1 MLFRTLF
8 FQIIRNEQLIME
20 FLKTI
25 RTPCTS
31 SSWHENS
38 PFYSIFNCALLSFI
52 LYETSHIWKLIH
64 LTLHHVNILFRTQV
78 MDGTLTFDVD
88 AMVFVAPNPQQAD
101 KFFALIYPLDMTVWL
116 FILITFFIVTLAFLL
131 LSNTEE
137 KVKNLYHL

>member
-20 FLKTI
+20 RQSGHLVQVPVGMKI
-25 RTPCTS
+25 V
-31 SSWHENS
+31 H
-38 PFYSIFNCALLSFI
+38 FYSIFNCALLSFI

-116 FILITFFIVTLAFLL
+116 FILISFFIVTLAFLL